1 MLPNPALAA
10 VELTIPSGEFFDA
23 MSDIGAWLAG
33 RRVTSP
39 YSTCARNGAGDHN
52 LCIAFPHAGEAAHFA
67 ARFGGRLAV

>member
-1 MLPNPALAA
+1 
-10 VELTIPSGEFFDA
+10 

-39 YSTCARNGAGDHN
+39 YSTCARNRAGDHN
-52 LCIAFPHAGEAAHFA
+52 LRIAFPHAGEAAHFA